1 MSKSRKRALSSGWNL
16 YWVYSDSFEDCFVVA
31 RNIRSAV
38 RLERDENG
46 FDPDEVGAVHV
57 CSIPEPLA
65 RRKLAEYRKEKI
77 SWPWY
82 GWDDLLKKLGAE
94 FRQLADRHE
103 TLLDGVVYSQGMSPR
118 WIGGRFIKD
127 FRADP
132 MLATYGEETP
142 YSERQNIL
150 FTLLGLCVARCQEIE
165 HYIAHS
171 FILAVSARE
180 KPKYATISDLV
191 RAWKRKTLGQLI
203 RTIEESYELD
213 PVFKM
218 SLEWFLE
225 QRNKLVHGLTTHE
238 QYDIQTAWGQDEM
251 IAFLALFEMMSRPIR
266 KAFRAC
272 YLVSMD
278 FANTRL
284 PESRNP
290 KIRFTRKQKDEM
302 SLFGAFFKLRDQ
314 HLAEADV

>member
-1 MSKSRKRALSSGWNL
+1 MAKDRKRAPSSGWNL
-16 YWVYSDSFEDCFVVA
+16 YWVYSDGFEDCFVVA
-31 RNIRSAV
+31 RNIRSAI
-38 RLERDENG
+38 RLERDANG
-46 FDPDEVGAVHV
+46 FDQDEVGAVHV

-65 RRKLAEYRKEKI
+65 RRKLAEYRKERI

-82 GWDDLLKKLGAE
+82 GWEDLLKKLGAE
-94 FRQLADRHE
+94 FRQLVDRHE
-103 TLLDGVVYSQGMSPR
+103 TLIDGVVYSQGMPPR
-118 WIGGRFIKD
+118 RIGRRFIED
-127 FRADP
+127 FHADP
-132 MLATYGEETP
+132 MLATYGEEDR

-180 KPKYATISDLV
+180 KRRYATINDLV
-191 RAWKRKTLGQLI
+191 HAWKGKT
-203 RTIEESYELD
+203 
-213 PVFKM
+213 
-218 SLEWFLE
+218 FLE

-278 FANTRL
+278 FGNTRL
-284 PESRNP
+284 LESPDP
-290 KIRFTRKQKDEM
+290 KIRFTRKQQDEM
-302 SLFGAFFKLRDQ
+302 SLFGAFFKLREQ
-314 HLAEADV
+314 NVADV